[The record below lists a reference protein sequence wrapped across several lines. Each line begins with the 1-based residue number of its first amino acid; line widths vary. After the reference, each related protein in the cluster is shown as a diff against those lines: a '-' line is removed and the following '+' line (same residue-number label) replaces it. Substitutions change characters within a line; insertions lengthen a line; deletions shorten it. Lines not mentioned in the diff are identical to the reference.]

1 MKWQV
6 LPITKEKTMSKD
18 KKEPEI
24 KLNIY
29 QRLLAVMAD
38 VDYIQKTKGEN
49 NLKYTFA
56 SHDSVTAK
64 CRESFIKHGIYAEVK
79 IIKDSIEKISIHREK
94 AGYNNAPKTITD
106 TDSFVSY
113 VKLRIKFINIDNP
126 SDFAIGD
133 GVGQGI
139 DDQDKAC
146 GKATSYAYKY
156 ALLKALAIE
165 TGDDPE
171 QDVDY
176 KINKQPDIVEE
187 WQNSQ
192 EGKKWIVDNFKLI
205 KDQVEACES
214 LDQLKQV
221 WKEKSVDVARLKR
234 YAPAQYD
241 LLVGSKEYMKDA
253 FDKTK
258 EMDNAG
264 SDNYLEE

>member
-1 MKWQV
+1 
-6 LPITKEKTMSKD
+6 MSKD
-18 KKEPEI
+18 TKEPEI

-64 CRESFIKHGIYAEVK
+64 CRESFIKHGIYAEVR
-79 IIKDSIEKISIHREK
+79 IIKDSIEKISIHKEK
-94 AGYNNAPKTITD
+94 AGYNNAPKIITD
-106 TDSFVSY
+106 SDSFVSY

-126 SDFAIGD
+126 GDFAIGD

-176 KINKQPDIVEE
+176 KITPKPQPRSDDDVRKGAENWFKIFKAKAEKCRTLEELNALYEVEE
-187 WQNSQ
+187 KALN
-192 EGKKWIVDNFKLI
+192 
-205 KDQVEACES
+205 
-214 LDQLKQV
+214 
-221 WKEKSVDVARLKR
+221 RLNKA
-234 YAPAQYD
+234 YPDLYD
-241 LLVGSKEYMKDA
+241 LAEDCRI
-253 FDKTK
+253 T
-258 EMDNAG
+258 
-264 SDNYLEE
+264 LEATF